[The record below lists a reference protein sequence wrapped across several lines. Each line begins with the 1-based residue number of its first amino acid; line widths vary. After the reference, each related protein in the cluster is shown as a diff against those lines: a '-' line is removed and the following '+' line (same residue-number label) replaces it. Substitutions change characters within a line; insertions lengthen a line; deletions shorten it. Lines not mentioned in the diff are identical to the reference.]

1 MNLTLYVLFPLFLSD
16 FFFYFTAYKNIA
28 TMDDNGKINALG
40 AQYIGSSGPQV
51 NGDSAS
57 ALSHVFIFLSS
68 SALLFLLVSLDYL

>member
-1 MNLTLYVLFPLFLSD
+1 MI
-16 FFFYFTAYKNIA
+16 FFFDFTAYKNIA

-57 ALSHVFIFLSS
+57 ALSREFIFLSS
-68 SALLFLLVSLDYL
+68 SALLFLLVSLDSYL